1 MCTSVLVLLLLAKA
15 SRCRRT
21 PCCNTGPCIQ
31 VRNFVHGPTWHI
43 SLHGDLGQLAALPYD
58 TPFRAKA
65 DHQPVPPTPRK
76 FAASRAGPNHPLSQ
90 VRVKEHNQE
99 HLPSCH
105 VSSYVGRQPAPLA
118 LLRSTAGRVASE
130 AVPSAAPLDRWSSA
144 ASRAQVVPSPSMYQ
158 GLAQDRASSGR
169 SLARHARLHVGTA
182 PAPARLPGTTGRS
195 AVGSHRGMGLSST
208 PLSEHVARVGT
219 ITNR

>member
-1 MCTSVLVLLLLAKA
+1 MTAWGNWQL
-15 SRCRRT
+15 CRM
-21 PCCNTGPCIQ
+21 
-31 VRNFVHGPTWHI
+31 
-43 SLHGDLGQLAALPYD
+43 

-90 VRVKEHNQE
+90 ARVKEHNQE
-99 HLPSCH
+99 HIPSSH

-130 AVPSAAPLDRWSSA
+130 VVPSAAGA
-144 ASRAQVVPSPSMYQ
+144 ASRAPVVPSPSMCQ

-182 PAPARLPGTTGRS
+182 PAPTRLPGTPGRS
-195 AVGSHRGMGLSST
+195 AVGSRRGMGQSST

-219 ITNR
+219 TTNRQSGSRHPRPP